1 MKTRNQITVLWKF
14 PTHDFSA
21 ESGFRPNKV
30 YAWDE
35 KGNRCVLDSLE
46 IKSSIYPHPAGRC
59 VSVVVNVINSQGHS
73 VARTQE
79 MLRTKR
85 EGLTD
90 EIQME
95 NQKKFGYLKIT
106 SSEFPGVV
114 GHDGRAYSVQWLL
127 RKNEEFLD
135 GAVRIGCEILKG
147 IEASGDYRKKY
158 LLGNFSVTQRTFV
171 EIKDPAVKGDNAATN
186 WQPIE
191 CWLRFK
197 HGLQE

>member
-1 MKTRNQITVLWKF
+1 MKTRNQITVRWEF
-14 PTHDFSA
+14 PTEDVP
-21 ESGFRPNKV
+21 GFTANKV
-30 YAWDE
+30 YAINE
-35 KGNRCVLDSLE
+35 KGKKCVLESLVIE
-46 IKSSIYPHPAGRC
+46 SSIYPHPAGRC
-59 VSVVVNVINSQGHS
+59 VSVVVNVINPQGHS

-79 MLRTKR
+79 MLGTERK
-85 EGLTD
+85 GLTH

-106 SSEFPGVV
+106 SSKFPEMV

-135 GAVRIGCEILKG
+135 GAVRIGCEILNG
-147 IEASGDYRKKY
+147 IEASGDYCKKF
-158 LLGNFSVTQRTFV
+158 LLGNFNVTQRTFV
-171 EIKDPAVKGDNAATN
+171 EIKNPWVKRHFAGTD